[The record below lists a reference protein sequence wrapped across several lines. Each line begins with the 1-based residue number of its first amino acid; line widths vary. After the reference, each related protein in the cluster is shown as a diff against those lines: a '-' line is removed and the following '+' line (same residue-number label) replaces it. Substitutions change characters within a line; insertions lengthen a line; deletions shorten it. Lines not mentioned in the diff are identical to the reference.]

1 MEKIKKISAALIA
14 LTMACGL
21 MASCGDSTDSKDDTK
36 ETTTTAAT
44 EAAETEEGGEETEAA
59 ETEAT
64 EEGDAE
70 GGDTADAGDTV
81 PDPNYQHKYEFDGYD
96 AFLMFSDLGG
106 WFWANMSH
114 EGSVHKEGFDATDPN
129 AYGYGVDADIT
140 GDGEYTVSITKD
152 SIYQNNGVIN
162 PQALINEDD
171 GTIFAAEGAQ
181 VFCVDIV
188 GICNGD
194 FVSGLGDDG
203 TTWEMAKE
211 AKENKLKD
219 GDNHYD
225 EEAKGDYNP
234 ADLTVK
240 LTSIKC
246 DGVEVPFDESKV
258 RYGNI
263 EDNNN
268 RYRIEIYNSYGT
280 TATDGCIDPF
290 AINFNKTLEVTFTI
304 EGLGEVKTF
313 PEVEPFAANGAAA
326 STEEAAE
333 TEAAEETAEA
343 AETEA
348 AEEDAK
354 AE

>member
-1 MEKIKKISAALIA
+1 MEKLKKISAALIA

-21 MASCGDSTDSKDDTK
+21 MASCGDSADNSKDDTK
-36 ETTTTAAT
+36 KTTTTAA
-44 EAAETEEGGEETEAA
+44 EEKEKETEAESEA
-59 ETEAT
+59 EGESETES
-64 EEGDAE
+64 EGEGEAE
-70 GGDTADAGDTV
+70 AGADDLI
-81 PDPNYQHKYEFDGYD
+81 PDPSYQHNYEFDGYD

-106 WFWANMSH
+106 WFWANMNH

-188 GICNGD
+188 GICDGD
-194 FVSGLGDDG
+194 HISGLADDG
-203 TTWEMAKE
+203 TTWEMDQP

-240 LTSIKC
+240 LVSIKC
-246 DGVEVPFDESKV
+246 DGVEVPFDETKV

-313 PEVEPFAANGAAA
+313 PEVEPFAADGAAA
-326 STEEAAE
+326 PADDAAAE
-333 TEAAEETAEA
+333 TEA

>member
-21 MASCGDSTDSKDDTK
+21 MASCGESESSKDSTKDT
-36 ETTTTAAT
+36 TTTTAA
-44 EAAETEEGGEETEAA
+44 AETEETEADAEGEEGDAA
-59 ETEAT
+59 ET

-70 GGDTADAGDTV
+70 GGETAADAGDIT
-81 PDPNYQHKYEFDGYD
+81 PDPSYQHNYEFDGYD

-106 WFWANMSH
+106 WFWANMNH

-140 GDGEYTVSITKD
+140 GDGEYTVSLTKD
-152 SIYQNNGVIN
+152 SIYQNNGVLN

-171 GTIFAAEGAQ
+171 GTIFPAEGAQ

-188 GICNGD
+188 GICDGD
-194 FVSGLGDDG
+194 HVSGLADDG
-203 TTWEMAKE
+203 STWEMAQE

-240 LTSIKC
+240 LVSIKC

-280 TATDGCIDPF
+280 TASDGCIDPF

-313 PEVEPFAANGAAA
+313 PEVEPFAADGAAA
-326 STEEAAE
+326 PADEAAAE
-333 TEAAEETAEA
+333 TTEETA
-343 AETEA
+343 A